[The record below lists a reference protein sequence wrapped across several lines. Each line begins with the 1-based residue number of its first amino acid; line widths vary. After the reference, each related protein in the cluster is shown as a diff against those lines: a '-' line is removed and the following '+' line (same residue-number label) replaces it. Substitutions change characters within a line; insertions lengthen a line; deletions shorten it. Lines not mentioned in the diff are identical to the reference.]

1 MVEPSCCP
9 AASNLETALVPPSFQ
24 EEEPLRDFCC
34 GHTVSGGTA
43 ETGPT
48 RRRWGLDSGSAS
60 QAVWVG
66 GEAQPG
72 AHSPRCTAA

>member
-9 AASNLETALVPPSFQ
+9 AASNLDTALVPPSFQ

-43 ETGPT
+43 ETRPT
-48 RRRWGLDSGSAS
+48 RRRWGWIPAPR
-60 QAVWVG
+60 VRVG
-66 GEAQPG
+66 REAQPR